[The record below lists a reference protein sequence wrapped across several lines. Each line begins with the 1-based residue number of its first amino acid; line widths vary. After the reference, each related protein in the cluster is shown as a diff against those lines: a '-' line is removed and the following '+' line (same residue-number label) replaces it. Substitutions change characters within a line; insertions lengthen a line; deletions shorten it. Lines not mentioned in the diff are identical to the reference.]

1 MPTHEDIQK
10 EIDKIDEQIKS
21 EEAKA
26 WVDTDAVEKLKREKE
41 IKQLEKR
48 IAEIDEDIAK
58 TNQSIVKY
66 ASNLDMVLGLQKTL
80 YRRTKQKGELEKGKG
95 TQKEKEGNRIKE
107 LEKKVEKLTADDPN
121 KNKQEIKK
129 ADDEIE
135 QLKREMKDLG

>member
-1 MPTHEDIQK
+1 MPTREDIQK

-48 IAEIDEDIAK
+48 IAEIDEDIAL

-66 ASNLDMVLGLQKTL
+66 ASSPDMVWGLQRTL
-80 YRRTKQKGELEKGKG
+80 HRRGNQKGELEK
-95 TQKEKEGNRIKE
+95 ELKE
-107 LEKKVEKLTADDPN
+107 LEKKAAKLTADPSE
-121 KNKQEIKK
+121 QE
-129 ADDEIE
+129 
-135 QLKREMKDLG
+135 